1 MLRHLHIVLPDM
13 AHHRFLAPGAF
24 GTYPSGRTAFAKISP
39 AFVFPVALPVCGG
52 IMQRTV
58 LRADHIIKVLVIHI
72 HPPGM
77 AVLFGLGTGIASG
90 KNVAAPED
98 PFANPRRFVGA
109 VRHHGFVLGVVS
121 AHFIIQRIKGYAVV
135 DIAGSDVN
143 TKNKIVLVA
152 GRVRLV
158 GKALFVF
165 PLVEHA
171 AFRVG
176 GGYHRFLRLLLLGR
190 IFVAVVGKG
199 LLAVFFPVSV
209 YLSKQL
215 FCVPL
220 RLFGNR
226 LFGLLFQIGTCLN
239 MGSIHKNRFCV
250 QIPFLCRR
258 FQHPAEY
265 ILHRAMVEP
274 VLEVVAHRGKMRHCL
289 IQRISNEPPVCQVH
303 AHFFQSSAERRNP
316 IDMLDQNNFEQY
328 HRVYAWTAV
337 VLAVQILYKFVDL
350 LEINGCVDLPQ
361 QVILRHHVFQTY
373 KFQLSSVFC
382 VLYQHFY
389 HPTPL
394 YRIPFPYTRKRP
406 PIGGLF
412 RQAEL

>member
-1 MLRHLHIVLPDM
+1 M
-13 AHHRFLAPGAF
+13 
-24 GTYPSGRTAFAKISP
+24 
-39 AFVFPVALPVCGG
+39 
-52 IMQRTV
+52 
-58 LRADHIIKVLVIHI
+58 
-72 HPPGM
+72 
-77 AVLFGLGTGIASG
+77 
-90 KNVAAPED
+90 
-98 PFANPRRFVGA
+98 
-109 VRHHGFVLGVVS
+109 
-121 AHFIIQRIKGYAVV
+121 

-289 IQRISNEPPVCQVH
+289 IQRMVK
-303 AHFFQSSAERRNP
+303 
-316 IDMLDQNNFEQY
+316 L
-328 HRVYAWTAV
+328 
-337 VLAVQILYKFVDL
+337 LKF
-350 LEINGCVDLPQ
+350 
-361 QVILRHHVFQTY
+361 R
-373 KFQLSSVFC
+373 
-382 VLYQHFY
+382 
-389 HPTPL
+389 
-394 YRIPFPYTRKRP
+394 
-406 PIGGLF
+406 
-412 RQAEL
+412 